1 MTLMNHPHE
10 DDPVA
15 RNRAAN
21 PRRTPGRV
29 PTGDHIMPALWLTT
43 CATIIIATVVLV
55 AVLLS

>member
-1 MTLMNHPHE
+1 MTEPQH

-29 PTGDHIMPALWLTT
+29 EVGHATT
-43 CATIIIATVVLV
+43 RRLFWVTAAAILAATVVLA
-55 AVLLS
+55 AVLVVR